1 MRRIALV
8 VVTVLAVA
16 AAMSAETTPAEVPT
30 ATTPS
35 QGSPAVPA
43 QPVTPAPS
51 TVPIHPT
58 RGSGPNGS
66 HLSTGSHA
74 VALTFDDGP
83 DPVNTPRL
91 LDVLAELGVHATF
104 CVNGVKVQLYP
115 EVIRRIHAEG
125 HALCNHSWRH
135 IRQLGTYGQ
144 PRIRRDL
151 LDTNNAIRAVVPDAV
166 VSYFR
171 APGGAWT
178 DDYVKVAAELGMVSI
193 HWDVDPSDWQSEVYG
208 RGPAMVNHI
217 IGVLRSEV
225 RPGSIVLSH
234 DHWKPDTTEAY
245 RLLLPWLKEH
255 FTLVALPPGGLWFT
269 WPGAPTGWAG
279 PR

>member
-1 MRRIALV
+1 MRRIALAV
-8 VVTVLAVA
+8 VAVLAVA
-16 AAMSAETTPAEVPT
+16 AAMSAETTPTKAPAAT
-30 ATTPS
+30 APS
-35 QGSPAVPA
+35 QGSPAAPA
-43 QPVTPAPS
+43 PPVTAAP

-58 RGSGPNGS
+58 RGTGPNGS
-66 HLSTGSHA
+66 HLTTGSYA

-91 LDVLAELGVHATF
+91 LDVLSDAGVHATF
-104 CVNGVKVQLYP
+104 CVNGDKVQRYP
-115 EVIRRIHAEG
+115 EVVRRIHAEG

-151 LDTNNAIRAVVPDAV
+151 LDTNNAIRAVVPDAA

-178 DDYVKVAAELGMVSI
+178 DDYVTVAAELGMVSI

-217 IGVLRSEV
+217 IDVLRSEV

-245 RLLLPWLKEH
+245 RRLLPWLKEH

-269 WPGAPTGWAG
+269 QPGPRIDWPG